1 MTSEAEEFPESVA
14 EELSEGVEDE
24 TSEIAAETPTLLE
37 AEDDR
42 PGIFHRMANR
52 VTGTVVDYVNPDL
65 ILDQI
70 DINALLEKVDINAVL
85 ARVDVE
91 ALLERVD
98 INKVMERVDVERIVE
113 RAGIADIVADTTGAF
128 AESTIDYFRRQAAA
142 VDNVIYY
149 GFQRV
154 LGRRRDQLPTGPR
167 SPGVGSA

>member
-1 MTSEAEEFPESVA
+1 
-14 EELSEGVEDE
+14 
-24 TSEIAAETPTLLE
+24 
-37 AEDDR
+37 
-42 PGIFHRMANR
+42 MANR

-98 INKVMERVDVERIVE
+98 INKVMERVDVERIVD

-128 AESTIDYFRRQAAA
+128 AESTVDYFRRQAAA

-149 GFQRV
+149 GFQRII
-154 LGRRRDQLPTGPR
+154 GRRRDQLPTGPGQGAQ
-167 SPGVGSA
+167 P